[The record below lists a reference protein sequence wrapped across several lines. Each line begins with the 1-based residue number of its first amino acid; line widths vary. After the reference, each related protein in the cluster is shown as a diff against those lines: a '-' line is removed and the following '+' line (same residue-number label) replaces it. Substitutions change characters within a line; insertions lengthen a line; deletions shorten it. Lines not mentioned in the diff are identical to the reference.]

1 MNFYVRSIFLSITTN
16 GEKALT
22 ETRIHMHNELKKKKK
37 RKTHERKGRM
47 IRQWIFYRERDRDK
61 ILFYQTKW
69 RGAFVSQLVWRRRS
83 GFEYFPNGLGRH
95 VDDVADP
102 SHISQGR
109 ISRINDTELK
119 STGTGINFRV
129 PINKTIFGSRF
140 DIFPNERIQ
149 LFFFVYTFLPR
160 STFFFSKNFK
170 NPTQKLISTA
180 WRPSPLQITIDFL
193 RVCENKNR
201 EEIIYIIF

>member
-1 MNFYVRSIFLSITTN
+1 MN
-16 GEKALT
+16 
-22 ETRIHMHNELKKKKK
+22 KKKK

-140 DIFPNERIQ
+140 GIFPNERIQ
-149 LFFFVYTFLPR
+149 LFFLFIHFFLVPL
-160 STFFFSKNFK
+160 FFFK